1 MKKRKI
7 SLFDVILYLVFGLI
21 ALITIYPF
29 YNVLIVS
36 LANTLASATY
46 SPYLYPHVFDLTGY
60 KTIMSD
66 TYFYRSLGTT
76 LFVTIVGTTLNMVF
90 SVTAAYVLSRKRL
103 IGRKFFL
110 SAILFTMLFSGGLI
124 PTYLVVSGLGL
135 DNSIWSMIFPSMIST
150 YYLIIMKNYFVSLPA
165 SLEEA
170 ARIDGANEFVVM
182 TRIFIPISKPFMATF
197 LLFYAVERWNE
208 WWNAY
213 LYIID
218 KNIKPLQIYLRDVLV
233 NFNSQLAT
241 QAQSMMSSHNKVF
254 VQSIQMATIIITM
267 LPILCVY
274 PFVQKYFVKGVLVGS
289 VKE

>member
-213 LYIID
+213 LYIR
-218 KNIKPLQIYLRDVLV
+218 PLQIYLRDVLV